1 MLHVKLQLSLVSLVH
16 LLHLIFHACH
26 PIEGNRY
33 AMLEQI
39 NLVCSA
45 KISCEQTIDAYH
57 KTSNIVEE
65 ELEQL
70 APMSCVSM
78 KWNNLVRP
86 LKDWIGPSSIWRGM
100 TLCQTQIFHL

>member
-1 MLHVKLQLSLVSLVH
+1 
-16 LLHLIFHACH
+16 
-26 PIEGNRY
+26 
-33 AMLEQI
+33 MLEQI

-45 KISCEQTIDAYH
+45 KISCEETIDAYH

-78 KWNNLVRP
+78 KW
-86 LKDWIGPSSIWRGM
+86 KYFGSTWSDA
-100 TLCQTQIFHL
+100 